1 MSGMTNEQYNSH
13 LELLAKLIEATA
25 KTPTEAAA
33 IVRDAKV
40 KTKTPAHPKAPL
52 LTFESENLAVPE
64 VHVKEPENDK

>member
-40 KTKTPAHPKAPL
+40 KTPAHPKAPL